1 MKKPEL
7 IKAVM
12 EKLGLEVKKDAERAV
27 DAVFETVFN
36 SMSRGEDVNVSG
48 FGIFKVAKRKERMGR
63 NPATGES
70 IKIAASVKPKFRPA
84 KALKEAV
91 GKLKP

>member
-12 EKLGLEVKKDAERAV
+12 EKLGMEVKKDAERAV
-27 DAVFETVFN
+27 DAVFDTVFG
-36 SMSRGEDVNVSG
+36 SMSRGEDVNVAG

-63 NPATGES
+63 NP
-70 IKIAASVKPKFRPA
+70 KFRAA